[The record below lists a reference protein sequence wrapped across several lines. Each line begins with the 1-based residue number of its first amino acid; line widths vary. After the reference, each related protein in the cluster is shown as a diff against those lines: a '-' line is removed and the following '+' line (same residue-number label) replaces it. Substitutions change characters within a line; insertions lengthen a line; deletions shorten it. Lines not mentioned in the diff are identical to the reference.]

1 MTHGDVG
8 STHSNLGSRPDS
20 LGSGPVPGDPVP
32 FANYQMNYVAPFP
45 PVSTLPVFPLP
56 PSHSFLLYPPFLYPQ
71 NQPQPHVPR
80 KPEPGNSRFG
90 SIPVVSIRQSS
101 SDEEQEEKIHPVNG
115 VPNERVPERAGETIG
130 CDVPAV
136 KDEMCS
142 RISNHDTEV
151 EIICREIETKE
162 NTKLED
168 EHLLEKGQDQVQGLP
183 KRDEYLLS
191 LVHQPTPPPF
201 PRVSQGSTASRNSS
215 QNESQGSSKL
225 WSSLFSGS
233 DPSSERI
240 PSDKPM
246 ARIQPFST
254 KQEIRAGN
262 PGAHQVTQEQRAL
275 GEYLN
280 QYQLNHVAPSI
291 LPRGLINRSNWCF
304 VNAILQALIACPPFF
319 NLIKE
324 VQKLLRSAPVLLKS
338 ITPMLD
344 SLVEVVRE
352 FGPLQ
357 EDFRN
362 QKRDKSRS
370 REDLPVGN
378 PFEPSSVYKV
388 LLESESFKV
397 KEGRQEDAEEFLS
410 CLLNMLEEE
419 MRTLINFT
427 HSQLTEN
434 IQVSNL
440 FTKL

>member
-1 MTHGDVG
+1 M
-8 STHSNLGSRPDS
+8 
-20 LGSGPVPGDPVP
+20 
-32 FANYQMNYVAPFP
+32 
-45 PVSTLPVFPLP
+45 VSVR
-56 PSHSFLLYPPFLYPQ
+56 H
-71 NQPQPHVPR
+71 
-80 KPEPGNSRFG
+80 
-90 SIPVVSIRQSS
+90 SS

-115 VPNERVPERAGETIG
+115 VPDKRVPERAGETIG
-130 CDVPAV
+130 CDVPVV
-136 KDEMCS
+136 KDKMCS
-142 RISNHDTEV
+142 GISNHDTEV
-151 EIICREIETKE
+151 ENICREIETKD

-168 EHLLEKGQDQVQGLP
+168 EHLLAKGQDQVQGLP
-183 KRDEYLLS
+183 KRDEYLMS

-201 PRVSQGSTASRNSS
+201 PRVSQGSTDSRNSS

-254 KQEIRAGN
+254 NQEIQAGH
-262 PGAHQVTQEQRAL
+262 PRTQVSQEQRAI
-275 GEYLN
+275 GEYLI
-280 QYQLNHVAPSI
+280 QHQLNHVAPSI

-304 VNAILQALIACPPFF
+304 VNAILQALLACPPFF

-324 VQKLLRSAPVLLKS
+324 IQKLHGSTPVLVKS

-344 SLVEVVRE
+344 SMVEVVRE

-357 EDFRN
+357 EDLIRN
-362 QKRDKSRS
+362 HKRDKSRS
-370 REDLPVGN
+370 REDLSVGN

-434 IQVSNL
+434 IQVRHL
-440 FTKL
+440 FTKLYLNCCVLNCTVMYLTVLFSIVPY